1 MDDLRSTLAGFDADA
16 PLPAAPDPWDF
27 MPTPAARPGPPWA
40 MAEMI
45 AAEPGLADRVAA
57 RLVDDGSAAR
67 LAAAVSA
74 CASGG
79 EPVVFT
85 GCGTSEHA
93 AMAVAAILR
102 EGWRAAGLAGR
113 GPVAAQ
119 AFELS
124 LDPPAEGLVV
134 GISHEGATTAT
145 IAAMAASRAA
155 GARTALITGSAA
167 SPAAAAADVVV
178 ATVEMDRSW
187 CHTVGYVSPI
197 VAAAV
202 TASLLAGGPAAA
214 AGLGRRLAEG
224 IEAAH
229 AAAAGGS
236 RPDEP
241 IAATIAGATHVLV
254 VGTGADRIAARE
266 IALKIEEASWVPAA
280 VRDLETFLHGHLP
293 ATGPETALVLV
304 LTERAGL
311 AARAK
316 RARQALS
323 AAAALGHAAGG
334 DPGRRRRGGDP
345 RLADAGRP
353 DRRARV
359 AGPARGRGVPARDRR
374 AAPARHARGRG
385 RPRHEPRPDPAPRP
399 ALPASR
405 RARRRSEPLT
415 PRRGVRHAL
424 AALDRRCSPGVHCA
438 G

>member
-102 EGWRAAGLAGR
+102 GGWRAAGLAGR

-124 LDPPAEGLVV
+124 LDPPAVGLVV

-197 VAAAV
+197 VTAAV

-229 AAAAGGS
+229 AAAEGGS
-236 RPDEP
+236 RPDES

-280 VRDLETFLHGHLP
+280 VRDLEDVP
-293 ATGPETALVLV
+293 ARPPAGDGTR
-304 LTERAGL
+304 ERAHAG
-311 AARAK
+311 AD
-316 RARQALS
+316 RARRPCGACQAG
-323 AAAALGHAAGG
+323 APGALGRRGPRHAAGG
-334 DPGRRRRGGDP
+334 DPGRRRRRGDP
-345 RLADAGRP
+345 RLVDAGRP

-359 AGPARGRGVPARDRR
+359 AGPVRGRGVPARNCR
-374 AAPARHARGRG
+374 AAPARHARGLG
-385 RPRHEPRPDPAPRP
+385 RPRYEPRPDPAQRP
-399 ALPASR
+399 PLSASG
-405 RARRRSEPLT
+405 RARRRPDL
-415 PRRGVRHAL
+415 
-424 AALDRRCSPGVHCA
+424 
-438 G
+438 